1 LIYRYTNY
9 IIEFLPQ
16 KGKKRGEFMRVI
28 KIDEMNLYDY
38 VMVTFDR
45 VCDLTEGRRISL
57 NYYLN
62 NVNAKHVN
70 VALFKSVFEVGSL
83 DGILRVITDVER
95 FDELHN
101 FGNMCFEDDIKKEN
115 NILATDK
122 KLNKVPIAQ

>member
-1 LIYRYTNY
+1 MQARLVDMK
-9 IIEFLPQ
+9 P
-16 KGKKRGEFMRVI
+16 
-28 KIDEMNLYDY
+28 DEMNLYDY

-95 FDELHN
+95 FEELHN
-101 FGNMCFEDDIKKEN
+101 FGNMCFEDAIKEEN
-115 NILATDK
+115 SILATDK

>member
-1 LIYRYTNY
+1 M
-9 IIEFLPQ
+9 
-16 KGKKRGEFMRVI
+16 GVI
-28 KIDEMNLYDY
+28 KTDEMNLYDY

-70 VALFKSVFEVGSL
+70 VALFKSVFEVESL

-95 FDELHN
+95 LDELHN
-101 FGNMCFEDDIKKEN
+101 FGNMCFKDAIKEDN
-115 NILATDK
+115 SILPTDK

>member
-1 LIYRYTNY
+1 MQARL
-9 IIEFLPQ
+9 LDMKP
-16 KGKKRGEFMRVI
+16 
-28 KIDEMNLYDY
+28 DEMNLYDY
-38 VMVTFDR
+38 VMFTFDR

-101 FGNMCFEDDIKKEN
+101 FGNMCFEDAIKEEN
-115 NILATDK
+115 SILPTDK
-122 KLNKVPIAQ
+122 KLNKVPIVQ